1 VAERLRRGAATDGA
15 HSALDS
21 EVLRDSVTAPQR
33 KGTLLL
39 IKVTDPI
46 KRDDSTS
53 SLSVVGKKY
62 VEYLVSTT
70 ATRAGSQVRHTAS
83 QISLSLLSCAF
94 PCSLVSCTTRLGSA
108 SAKQY
113 GPRRTTTTLHLSTCN
128 KRRAREAK
136 RLWEECTPARKPTA

>member
-1 VAERLRRGAATDGA
+1 M
-15 HSALDS
+15 
-21 EVLRDSVTAPQR
+21 LRDSVTAPQR

-70 ATRAGSQVRHTAS
+70 ATRAGSQVRHTHTHTHHAPLFAIVPS
-83 QISLSLLSCAF
+83 
-94 PCSLVSCTTRLGSA
+94 PTLVSRTTRLGWA
-108 SAKQY
+108 SSK
-113 GPRRTTTTLHLSTCN
+113 
-128 KRRAREAK
+128 
-136 RLWEECTPARKPTA
+136 